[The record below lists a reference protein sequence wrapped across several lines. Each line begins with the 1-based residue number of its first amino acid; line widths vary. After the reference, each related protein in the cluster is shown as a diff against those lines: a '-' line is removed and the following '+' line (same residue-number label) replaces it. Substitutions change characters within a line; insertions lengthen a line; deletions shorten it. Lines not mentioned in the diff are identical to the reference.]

1 MAFAASTVMTRC
13 DELARFSEVEGEITR
28 TFLCE
33 AMRETHAA
41 VRAWMQAAGLQVRF
55 DAAGN
60 IVGRLPSKCLDA
72 PILLVGSHLDTVR
85 NAGKYDGILGVVLG
99 LALVESLGEPI
110 PFHIDIIGFS
120 EEEGVRFGVPFIG
133 SRAVVG
139 TLDEGL
145 LELADPSGIN
155 VRDAI
160 CAFGLEPADLPN
172 AAYDPKQVLG
182 FVEVHAE
189 QGPRLAALNRPVG
202 VVSAVAGATRA
213 RVSFTGKAGHAG
225 TSPMNL
231 RQDALTGAAEFVL
244 GVERLAREIPDL
256 VGTVGQLA
264 LRPGAGNVIPGEA
277 VLSLDVRHS
286 EDGVRLA
293 AVENLKDKA
302 MVIAEVRGLRLN
314 WETLMNQKAVPMD
327 ETLCKL
333 LSEVAGSDTPLLPS
347 GAGHDAMI
355 LGEVVPSAMLFVRS
369 PNGVSHHPDELV
381 LEEDVAVALEVLS
394 GFVETLARKFEVR
407 A

>member
-1 MAFAASTVMTRC
+1 MASAARTVMTRC

-33 AMRETHAA
+33 AMQETHA
-41 VRAWMQAAGLQVRF
+41 VLRTWMTAAGLRVRV

-60 IVGRLPSKCLDA
+60 IVGRLPAEKPDA
-72 PILLVGSHLDTVR
+72 PVLLIGSHLDTVR
-85 NAGKYDGILGVVLG
+85 NAGKYDGILGVLLG
-99 LALVESLGEPI
+99 LALVESLGEPL
-110 PFHIDIIGFS
+110 PFHVDVIGFS

-139 TLDEGL
+139 KLDEGL

-160 CAFGLEPADLPN
+160 CAFGLEPADLSN
-172 AAYDPKQVLG
+172 AAYDPQQVLG

-189 QGPRLAALNRPVG
+189 QGPRLAALSKPVG
-202 VVSAVAGATRA
+202 VVSAIAGATRA

-231 RQDALTGAAEFVL
+231 RRDALTGAAEFVL
-244 GVERLAREIPDL
+244 EVEQLARGIPDL

-264 LRPGAGNVIPGEA
+264 VKPGAGNVIPGEA

-286 EDGVRLA
+286 EDGVRLE
-293 AVENLKDKA
+293 AVKNLKDKA
-302 MVIAEVRGLRLN
+302 VVTAEARDLGLN
-314 WETLMNQKAVPMD
+314 WNTLMNQKAVPMD
-327 ETLCKL
+327 GGL
-333 LSEVAGSDTPLLPS
+333 LELLKEAAGEDVPLMPS

-355 LGEVVPSAMLFVRS
+355 LGEVVPAAMLFVRS
-369 PNGVSHHPDELV
+369 PNGISHHPDELV